1 MEVLTRCG
9 RCGALVETRC
19 VDGGFAR
26 KVYLAPY
33 VMTGEVSSDGVAPVG
48 DGDAVILCPDCM
60 QQYEDWLVEA
70 PGERQEAGQSPNG
83 DSVERLSADLAR
95 AFACT
100 PEDCCGIKIA
110 CEYFGHGGSIGCRD
124 RQSSRYNDECPA
136 SCFLSDGCWETMR
149 ANIRRRCKALGIYLE
164 GEDDE

>member
-19 VDGGFAR
+19 VDSGFAR

-70 PGERQEAGQSPNG
+70 PGERHGPGKSPDG
-83 DSVERLSADLAR
+83 DSVDRLAEDLAR
-95 AFACT
+95 AVKSVTTLRSQQQLACGYF
-100 PEDCCGIKIA
+100 DHACGIPCLDRGRDVCPA
-110 CEYFGHGGSIGCRD
+110 YGDGHGGD
-124 RQSSRYNDECPA
+124 SSCSKALFD
-136 SCFLSDGCWETMR
+136 DV
-149 ANIRRRCKALGIYLE
+149 RRRCEALGIDLAGAY
-164 GEDDE
+164 DE